1 MGKDFYSLL
10 CKSKCTTLSFSFV
23 RALLYAQTSLSGDDD
38 DTVRAC
44 AFCVLYI
51 SSVSSSLQTYYYYSE
66 EEDDDEE
73 EEEPKEQ
80 TAFFNN
86 KVLLPFFSLGMSLLS
101 SRNGC
106 EFAVQI

>member
-10 CKSKCTTLSFSFV
+10 CKSKRTTLSFSFV

-51 SSVSSSLQTYYYYSE
+51 SSVALLLFKRIIIALKNKPLYR
-66 EEDDDEE
+66 
-73 EEEPKEQ
+73 
-80 TAFFNN
+80 FFQQQS
-86 KVLLPFFSLGMSLLS
+86 VVALFFS
-101 SRNGC
+101 RN
-106 EFAVQI
+106 EFKQSKRM

>member
-10 CKSKCTTLSFSFV
+10 CKSKCTALSFSFV

-38 DTVRAC
+38 DTVRRAC

-51 SSVSSSLQTYYYYSE
+51 SSALLLFKRIIITLK
-66 EEDDDEE
+66 
-73 EEEPKEQ
+73 EPNRF

-86 KVLLPFFSLGMSLLS
+86 KSVVALFFS
-101 SRNGC
+101 RN
-106 EFAVQI
+106 EF